1 MDGSHGE
8 TKSMPLHAKYN
19 SNLAEAQEFEHFA
32 SDAMAH
38 DLCILPVVYNS
49 KHFQATYGESL
60 TGIEFKLDKKFKDTE
75 HLYNES
81 AESFHESCTKKPS
94 GIYHESSPWLFVIGD
109 FHTFWIFATVCLQRQ
124 HVYGKYR
131 CVETATSEGFLLP
144 VNVANV
150 IAAKKID
157 L

>member
-8 TKSMPLHAKYN
+8 TKSMPLHANYKL
-19 SNLAEAQEFEHFA
+19 NLVEAQEFENFA

-38 DLCILPVVYNS
+38 GLCILPVVFHS
-49 KHFQATYGESL
+49 KYFQTTFGESL
-60 TGIEFKLDKKFKDTE
+60 TGIEFKLDKKFEDTG
-75 HLYNES
+75 HLYIES
-81 AESFHESCTKKPS
+81 AESCHESFTKKPS
-94 GIYHESSPWLFVIGD
+94 GIYHESCPWLFVIGN
-109 FHTFWIFATVCLQRQ
+109 FHTFWIFATRCLQRQ
-124 HVYGKYR
+124 HVKGNYR

-144 VNVANV
+144 VNVANQ